1 MLEENLQK
9 VEVVPV
15 TAVNRDCSAP
25 ASVPFSTQQ
34 PRPFLAFTGP
44 ECPDSLRPISQ
55 NLL

>member
-1 MLEENLQK
+1 MLEETLQK
-9 VEVVPV
+9 MEVVPV

-25 ASVPFSTQQ
+25 AALPFSTQQ